1 MIMKPNETFEAWTK
15 PTKAA
20 FDFWVSFW
28 PVAPAFGV
36 EWRFAEAM
44 PRFTPRILETGLDID
59 AAETPANTPS
69 RAQVA
74 PKPRAVREHA
84 EPAVEIVEAVE
95 AAMAPVEAVIEA
107 AVETVEAMADAMSDA
122 AEAPKADADV
132 AADAASLPAARPVAL
147 LDTAPAETDDL
158 KLIKGIG
165 PGLEKQL
172 NALGVYRFD
181 QIAAFSDADLA
192 WVDANLTAFKGRCF
206 RDDWIGQARAHLA

>member
-74 PKPRAVREHA
+74 PKPKAVREHA

-107 AVETVEAMADAMSDA
+107 AVETVEAVTEALSDVA
-122 AEAPKADADV
+122 AAPKVDADV
-132 AADAASLPAARPVAL
+132 PAEAARPAAL
-147 LDTAPAETDDL
+147 LDAAPAESDDL

-181 QIAAFSDADLA
+181 QIAAFSEADLA

>member
-44 PRFTPRILETGLDID
+44 PRFTPRILETGIEID
-59 AAETPANTPS
+59 AAEAPANTPS
-69 RAQVA
+69 KAKSA
-74 PKPRAVREHA
+74 AKPKAVREHA
-84 EPAVEIVEAVE
+84 EPAVEIVEVVE

-107 AVETVEAMADAMSDA
+107 AVETIEAMADAVSDA
-122 AEAPKADADV
+122 AEAPEAAAGV
-132 AADAASLPAARPVAL
+132 AAETVSLPTARPAVL
-147 LDTAPAETDDL
+147 LDAAPAEAHDL

-181 QIAAFSDADLA
+181 QIAAFSEADLA